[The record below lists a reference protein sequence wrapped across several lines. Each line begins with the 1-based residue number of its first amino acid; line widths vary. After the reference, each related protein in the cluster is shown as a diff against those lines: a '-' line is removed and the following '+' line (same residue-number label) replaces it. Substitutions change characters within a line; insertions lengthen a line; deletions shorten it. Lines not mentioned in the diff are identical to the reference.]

1 MLLSFGWSLP
11 VAAQT
16 CSLTLEGTIKDAH
29 DESPMDDVS
38 IFITETGIEQWTDSH
53 GRFSFENL
61 CPGTYHAL
69 LQHIGC
75 PSKRV
80 LVEVLQNTTLS
91 LTLEHHENMLHEV
104 DVHDEHEYA
113 INEQSLSILTLD
125 NSTGK
130 SLAASMNGL
139 AGVSM
144 LGNGADI
151 GLPVVHGLSG
161 NRLTLINNGVVHT
174 GQQWGADHSPEID
187 INSASEVSVVSGAAA
202 MRYPGTHMG
211 GIVILESGPIPF
223 DPHIHGKIRST
234 TESNGRGGT
243 VNGQL
248 YKGLETLQW
257 RVGGTLKQYGDRH
270 APTYLLNNTGT
281 RQAHANAELR
291 KQWNNTL
298 QWEGKY
304 NYFSSEYGIM
314 RGSHIGNLTDLESS
328 FSREIPF
335 FTDSVF
341 SYEIEAPRQWV
352 KHHQLKSGLKKHME
366 LGTLEW
372 HIAGQRDQR
381 REYDVRRS
389 GRSNIP
395 ALSLL
400 QYSIQN
406 EILFSNE
413 CLETGYQFL
422 GRNNWNLPETGIIP
436 LLPNYTA
443 FTNAAF
449 LALDHSFARYELEFG
464 ARYDYTFRSI
474 SKLSNSVPRVSVYYD
489 DNYHNFSALG
499 RISTNLG
506 TKWQLLAESSLR
518 QRPPEI
524 NEMYSFGLHQGV
536 SGIEEGNLELRQE
549 TGLKSTLQLR
559 GKINDKLHLDVR
571 SYAHFFNGY
580 IYLQPQQTFRLTIR
594 GAFPVFTY
602 EQCNARLLGGDAVIN
617 YEISERLNVEC
628 SWGFI
633 HGRNTTQDLPLN
645 FMPPL
650 NIQNTLDYEVA
661 QWKNWRN
668 VNLSILHRYTAQQWN
683 WDSSLDLIEPPE
695 SYHLFDLYIGATLKG
710 VNYKPQFRI
719 GAENIFNTS
728 YRDYLNRQRYFADAL
743 GRNLTLSWVQN
754 F

>member
-16 CSLTLEGTIKDAH
+16 CLLTLDGTVKDAH
-29 DESPMDDVS
+29 DQSPMQEVS
-38 IFITETGIEQWTDSH
+38 IFITETGIERWTDGH

-61 CPGTYHAL
+61 CPGTYHAIV
-69 LQHIGC
+69 QHIGC
-75 PSKRV
+75 PSERV
-80 LVEVLQNTTLS
+80 LVELLKDTTLS

-104 DVHDEHEYA
+104 DVHAKHEYA
-113 INEQSLSILTLD
+113 ITEQSLNMLTLD
-125 NSTGK
+125 NSAAK
-130 SLAASMNGL
+130 SLAASVSGI

-144 LGNGADI
+144 LGNGTDI

-161 NRLTLINNGVVHT
+161 NRLTLVNNGVVHT
-174 GQQWGADHSPEID
+174 GQQWGADHAPEID
-187 INSASEVSVVSGAAA
+187 LNSAREVSVVSGAAG

-211 GIVILESGPIPF
+211 GIVILESGQIPF
-223 DPHIHGKIRST
+223 DPHIHGKIRSIA
-234 TESNGRGGT
+234 ESNGLGGT
-243 VNGQL
+243 INGQL
-248 YKGLETLQW
+248 YQGFETLQW
-257 RVGGTLKQYGDRH
+257 RVGGTLKQFGDRH
-270 APTYLLNNTGT
+270 APTYFLNNTGT
-281 RQAHANAELR
+281 RQAHANAELS

-298 QWEGKY
+298 EWEGKY
-304 NYFSSEYGIM
+304 NYFSAEYGIM
-314 RGSHIGNLTDLESS
+314 RGSHIGNITDLQSA
-328 FSREIPF
+328 FSREVPF

-341 SYEIEAPRQWV
+341 SYEIEAPRQRV
-352 KHHQLKSGLKKHME
+352 RHHQLKSGLKKHME

-372 HIAGQRDQR
+372 HIAGQRNQR

-389 GRSNIP
+389 GRSVIP

-406 EILFSNE
+406 EVLFSNE
-413 CLETGYQFL
+413 WLETGYQFL

-443 FTNAAF
+443 FTNGAF
-449 LALDHSFARYELEFG
+449 LALDRSFDHYELEFG
-464 ARYDYTFRSI
+464 TRYDYSFRYI
-474 SKLSNSVPRVSVYYD
+474 SKLSNSVPRVPVYYD

-559 GKINDKLHLDVR
+559 GKVNEKLHLDVR
-571 SYAHFFNGY
+571 GYTHFFDGY
-580 IYLQPQQTFRLTIR
+580 IYLQPQQALRLTIR

-602 EQCNARLLGGDAVIN
+602 EQCNARLLGGDAVIK
-617 YEISERLNVEC
+617 YEISERLNVES
-628 SWGFI
+628 SWGYI
-633 HGRNTTQDLPLN
+633 HGQNTTQNLPLN

-650 NIQNTLDYEVA
+650 NVQNTFDYEVA

-683 WDSSLDLIEPPE
+683 WSSSLDLIEPPE
-695 SYHLFDLYIGATLKG
+695 SYHIFDLYISATLKV
-710 VNYKPQFRI
+710 VNYKPQFRMGI
-719 GAENIFNTS
+719 ENIFNTS
-728 YRDYLNRQRYFADAL
+728 YRDYLNRQRYFANDL
-743 GRNLTLSWVQN
+743 GRNFTLSWVQN

>member
-16 CSLTLEGTIKDAH
+16 CLLTLDGTVKDAH
-29 DESPMDDVS
+29 DQSPMQEVS
-38 IFITETGIEQWTDSH
+38 IFITETGIERWTDGH

-69 LQHIGC
+69 VQHIGC
-75 PSKRV
+75 PSERV
-80 LVEVLQNTTLS
+80 LVELLKDTTLS

-104 DVHDEHEYA
+104 NVHAKHEDA
-113 INEQSLSILTLD
+113 INEQSLSMLILD
-125 NSTGK
+125 NSAAK
-130 SLAASMNGL
+130 SLAASVSGI

-144 LGNGADI
+144 LGNGTDI

-161 NRLTLINNGVVHT
+161 NRLTLVNNGVVHT
-174 GQQWGADHSPEID
+174 GQQWGADHAPEID
-187 INSASEVSVVSGAAA
+187 LNSAREVSVVSGAAG

-211 GIVILESGPIPF
+211 GIVILESGQIPF
-223 DPHIHGKIRST
+223 DPHIHGKIRSIA
-234 TESNGRGGT
+234 ESNGLGGT
-243 VNGQL
+243 INGQL
-248 YKGLETLQW
+248 YQGFETLQW
-257 RVGGTLKQYGDRH
+257 RVGGTLRQFGDRH
-270 APTYLLNNTGT
+270 APTYFLNNTGT
-281 RQAHANAELR
+281 RQAHANAELS

-298 QWEGKY
+298 EWEGKY
-304 NYFSSEYGIM
+304 NYFSAEYGIM
-314 RGSHIGNLTDLESS
+314 RGSHIGNLTDLQSA
-328 FSREIPF
+328 FSREVPF

-341 SYEIEAPRQWV
+341 SYEIEAPRQRV
-352 KHHQLKSGLKKHME
+352 RHHQLKSGLKKHME

-372 HIAGQRDQR
+372 HIAGQRNQR

-389 GRSNIP
+389 GRSVIP

-406 EILFSNE
+406 EVLFSNE
-413 CLETGYQFL
+413 WLETGYQFL

-443 FTNAAF
+443 FTNGAF
-449 LALDHSFARYELEFG
+449 LALDRSFDHYELEFG
-464 ARYDYTFRSI
+464 TRYDYSFRYI
-474 SKLSNSVPRVSVYYD
+474 SKLSNSVPRVPVYYD
-489 DNYHNFSALG
+489 DNYHNFCALG

-559 GKINDKLHLDVR
+559 GKVNDKLHLDVR
-571 SYAHFFNGY
+571 GYTHFFDGY
-580 IYLQPQQTFRLTIR
+580 IYLQPQQALRLTIR

-602 EQCNARLLGGDAVIN
+602 EQCNARLLGGDAVIK
-617 YEISERLNVEC
+617 YEISERLNVES
-628 SWGFI
+628 SWGYI
-633 HGRNTTQDLPLN
+633 HGQNTTQNLPLN

-650 NIQNTLDYEVA
+650 NVQNTFDYEVA

-683 WDSSLDLIEPPE
+683 WSSSLDLIEPPE
-695 SYHLFDLYIGATLKG
+695 SYHIFDLYISATLKV
-710 VNYKPQFRI
+710 VNYKPQFRMGI
-719 GAENIFNTS
+719 ENIFNTS
-728 YRDYLNRQRYFADAL
+728 YRDYLNRQRYFANDL
-743 GRNLTLSWVQN
+743 GRNFTLSWVQN

>member
-1 MLLSFGWSLP
+1 MYLFFGWSLQ
-11 VAAQT
+11 VAAQS
-16 CSLTLEGTIKDAH
+16 CLLTLEGTVRDAH
-29 DESPMDDVS
+29 DRSPMEDVN
-38 IFITETGIEQWTDSH
+38 IYITEVGAEQWTDAR
-53 GRFSFENL
+53 GKFSFENL
-61 CPGTYHAL
+61 CPGTYHA
-69 LQHIGC
+69 QIQQIGC
-75 PSKRV
+75 PSERI
-80 LVEVLQNTTLS
+80 LIELFADTTLS

-104 DVHDEHEYA
+104 DVHDKHEQA
-113 INEQSLSILTLD
+113 INEQRLSVLTLD
-125 NSTGK
+125 NSAAK
-130 SLAASMNGL
+130 SLAASVSGL

-144 LGNGADI
+144 LGNGTDI

-161 NRLTLINNGVVHT
+161 NRLTLVNNGVVHT

-187 INSASEVSVVSGAAA
+187 LNSASEVSVVSGAAA

-234 TESNGRGGT
+234 AESNGRGRT
-243 VNGQL
+243 MNGQF

-270 APTYLLNNTGT
+270 APKYFLNNTGT
-281 RQAHANAELR
+281 RQAHANAELH

-298 QWEGKY
+298 EWEGKY
-304 NYFSSEYGIM
+304 NYFSAEYGIM
-314 RGSHIGNLTDLESS
+314 RGSHIGNLTDLESA
-328 FSREIPF
+328 FSREVPF

-352 KHHQLKSGLKKHME
+352 QHHQLKSGLKKHTE
-366 LGTLEW
+366 LGTYEW

-389 GRSNIP
+389 GRSDIP

-406 EILFSNE
+406 EVLWSSE
-413 CLETGYQFL
+413 LLETGYQFL
-422 GRNNWNLPETGIIP
+422 GKKNWNLPETGIIP

-443 FTNAAF
+443 FTNGAF
-449 LALDHSFARYELEFG
+449 IALDRAVRGYELEFG

-474 SKLSNSVPRVSVYYD
+474 AKLSNSVPRVPLYYD
-489 DNYHNFSALG
+489 DNYHNFSFLG
-499 RISTNLG
+499 RISRNLG
-506 TKWQLLAESSLR
+506 SKWQVLAETSLR

-536 SGIEEGNLELRQE
+536 SGIEEGNLELDQE

-559 GKINDKLHLDVR
+559 GKVSEKLHVDVR
-571 SYAHFFNGY
+571 AYTHFFDGY

-602 EQCNARLLGGDAVIN
+602 EQCDARLLGGDAVIK
-617 YEISERLNVEC
+617 YEISEHLNFE
-628 SWGFI
+628 STWGYVY
-633 HGRNTTQDLPLN
+633 GMNTTENLPLN

-650 NIQNTLDYEVA
+650 NVQNNLGYEVP
-661 QWKNWRN
+661 QLKNWRN
-668 VNLSILHRYTAQQWN
+668 VNLSVMHRYTAQQWN
-683 WDSSLDLIEPPE
+683 WDSSLDLIAPPN
-695 SYHLFDLYIGATLKG
+695 SYHLFDLHLGATLKG
-710 VNYKPQFRI
+710 VSFKPKFRVGI
-719 GAENIFNTS
+719 ENIFNTS

-743 GRNLTLSWVQN
+743 GRNFTLSWVQN

>member
-1 MLLSFGWSLP
+1 MYLSFGWSLS

-16 CSLTLEGTIKDAH
+16 CFLTLKGTVKDAH
-29 DESPMDDVS
+29 DQSPMEDVS
-38 IFITETGIEQWTDSH
+38 IYITELGVEQWTD
-53 GRFSFENL
+53 GRGKFSFGNL

-69 LQHIGC
+69 VQHIGC
-75 PSKRV
+75 PSERM
-80 LVEVLQNTTLS
+80 LIELSADTTLS

-104 DVHDEHEYA
+104 DVHDEHEHA
-113 INEQSLSILTLD
+113 INEQSLGILTLD
-125 NSTGK
+125 NSIAK
-130 SLAASMNGL
+130 SLAASVSGL

-187 INSASEVSVVSGAAA
+187 LNSATEVSIVSGAAA

-211 GIVILESGPIPF
+211 GIVILESSPIPF

-243 VNGQL
+243 VNGQF
-248 YKGLETLQW
+248 YKGLEALQW

-270 APTYLLNNTGT
+270 APEYFLNNTGT
-281 RQAHANAELR
+281 RQAHANAELH
-291 KQWNNTL
+291 KQWKNTL
-298 QWEGKY
+298 EWEGKY
-304 NYFSSEYGIM
+304 NYFSAEYGIM
-314 RGSHIGNLTDLESS
+314 RGSHIGNLTDLESAI
-328 FSREIPF
+328 SRDVPF
-335 FTDSVF
+335 FTDSAF
-341 SYEIEAPRQWV
+341 SYGIEAPRQWV
-352 KHHQLKSGLKKHME
+352 LHHQLKSGFKKHME
-366 LGTLEW
+366 AGTLEW
-372 HIAGQRDQR
+372 HLAGQRDQR

-389 GRSNIP
+389 GRSDIP

-400 QYSIQN
+400 KYSVQN
-406 EILFSNE
+406 EVLWSNDW
-413 CLETGYQFL
+413 LETGYQFL
-422 GRNNWNLPETGIIP
+422 GRNNWNLPETGITP

-443 FTNAAF
+443 FTNGGFVAV
-449 LALDHSFARYELEFG
+449 DHSMGTYDLEFG
-464 ARYDYTFRSI
+464 GRYDYTFRSI
-474 SKLSNSVPRVSVYYD
+474 ARWSNGVPQVVEYFD
-489 DNYHNFSALG
+489 DNYHNFSFLG
-499 RISTNLG
+499 RISRNLG
-506 TKWQLLAESSLR
+506 SKWQVLAESSLR

-536 SGIEEGNLELRQE
+536 SGIEEGNLELDQE

-559 GKINDKLHLDVR
+559 GKVSEKLHVDVR
-571 SYAHFFNGY
+571 AYTHFFDGY

-602 EQCNARLLGGDAVIN
+602 EQCDARLLGGDAVIK
-617 YEISERLNVEC
+617 YEISEHLNFE
-628 SWGFI
+628 SIWGYVY
-633 HGRNTTQDLPLN
+633 GMNTSEDLPLN

-650 NIQNTLDYEVA
+650 NVQNNLGYEVP

-668 VNLSILHRYTAQQWN
+668 VNLSVMHRYTAQQWN
-683 WDSSLDLIEPPE
+683 WDPSLDLIAPPQR
-695 SYHLFDLYIGATLKG
+695 YHLFDLHLGATLKG
-710 VNYKPQFRI
+710 ANFKPKFRI
-719 GAENIFNTS
+719 GIENIFNTS

-743 GRNLTLSWVQN
+743 GRNFTLSWVQN

>member
-1 MLLSFGWSLP
+1 
-11 VAAQT
+11 
-16 CSLTLEGTIKDAH
+16 
-29 DESPMDDVS
+29 
-38 IFITETGIEQWTDSH
+38 
-53 GRFSFENL
+53 
-61 CPGTYHAL
+61 
-69 LQHIGC
+69 
-75 PSKRV
+75 
-80 LVEVLQNTTLS
+80 
-91 LTLEHHENMLHEV
+91 MLHEV
-104 DVHDEHEYA
+104 DVHDEHEHA
-113 INEQSLSILTLD
+113 INEQRLGVLTLD
-125 NSTGK
+125 NSAAK
-130 SLAASMNGL
+130 SLAASVSGL

-161 NRLTLINNGVVHT
+161 NRLTLVNNGVVHT

-187 INSASEVSVVSGAAA
+187 LNSASEVSVVSGAAA

-234 TESNGRGGT
+234 AESNGRGGT
-243 VNGQL
+243 MNGQF
-248 YKGLETLQW
+248 YKGLKTLQW

-270 APTYLLNNTGT
+270 APKYFLNNTGT
-281 RQAHANAELR
+281 RQAHANAELH

-298 QWEGKY
+298 EWEGKY
-304 NYFSSEYGIM
+304 NYFSAEYGIM
-314 RGSHIGNLTDLESS
+314 RGSHIGNLTDLESA
-328 FSREIPF
+328 FSREVPF

-352 KHHQLKSGLKKHME
+352 QHHQLKSGLKKHTE

-389 GRSNIP
+389 GRSDIP

-406 EILFSNE
+406 EVLWSSDW
-413 CLETGYQFL
+413 LETGYQFL
-422 GRNNWNLPETGIIP
+422 GRNNWNVPETGIIP
-436 LLPNYTA
+436 LLPNYTS
-443 FTNAAF
+443 FTNGAF
-449 LALDHSFARYELEFG
+449 IALDRAVRAYELEFG

-474 SKLSNSVPRVSVYYD
+474 AKLSNSVPRVPVYYN
-489 DNYHNFSALG
+489 DNYHNFSFLG
-499 RISTNLG
+499 RISRNLG
-506 TKWQLLAESSLR
+506 SKWQVLAESSLR

-524 NEMYSFGLHQGV
+524 NEMYAFGLHQGV
-536 SGIEEGNLELRQE
+536 SGIEEGNLELDQE

-559 GKINDKLHLDVR
+559 GKVSEKLHVDVR
-571 SYAHFFNGY
+571 AYTHFFDGY

-602 EQCNARLLGGDAVIN
+602 EQCDARLLGGDAVIK
-617 YEISERLNVEC
+617 YEISEHLNLE
-628 SWGFI
+628 STWGYVY
-633 HGRNTTQDLPLN
+633 GMNTTENLPLN

-650 NIQNTLDYEVA
+650 NVQNNLGYEVP

-668 VNLSILHRYTAQQWN
+668 VNLSVMHRYTAQQWN
-683 WDSSLDLIEPPE
+683 WDPSLDLIAPPQ
-695 SYHLFDLYIGATLKG
+695 SYHLFDLHLGATLKG
-710 VNYKPQFRI
+710 ANFKPKFRV
-719 GAENIFNTS
+719 GFENIFNTS

-743 GRNLTLSWVQN
+743 GRNFTLSWVQN

>member
-16 CSLTLEGTIKDAH
+16 CLLTLDGTVKDAH
-29 DESPMDDVS
+29 DQSPMEEVS
-38 IFITETGIEQWTDSH
+38 IFITETGIERWTDGH

-69 LQHIGC
+69 VQHIGC
-75 PSKRV
+75 PSERF
-80 LVEVLQNTTLS
+80 LVELFRDTTLS
-91 LTLEHHENMLHEV
+91 LILEHHENMLHEV
-104 DVHDEHEYA
+104 DVHAKHEHT
-113 INEQSLSILTLD
+113 INEQSLSMLILD
-125 NSTGK
+125 NSAAK
-130 SLAASMNGL
+130 SLAASVSGL

-144 LGNGADI
+144 LGNGTDI

-161 NRLTLINNGVVHT
+161 NRLTLVNNGVVHT
-174 GQQWGADHSPEID
+174 GQQWGADHAPEID
-187 INSASEVSVVSGAAA
+187 LNSAGEVSVVSGAAG

-211 GIVILESGPIPF
+211 GIVILESGQIPF
-223 DPHIHGKIRST
+223 DPHIHGKIRSIA
-234 TESNGRGGT
+234 ESNGLGGT

-248 YKGLETLQW
+248 YQGFETLQW
-257 RVGGTLKQYGDRH
+257 RAGGTLKQFGDRH
-270 APTYLLNNTGT
+270 APTYFLNNTGT

-298 QWEGKY
+298 EWEGKY
-304 NYFSSEYGIM
+304 NYFSAEYGIM
-314 RGSHIGNLTDLESS
+314 RGSHIGNLTDLESA
-328 FSREIPF
+328 FSREVPF

-341 SYEIEAPRQWV
+341 SYEIEAPRQRV
-352 KHHQLKSGLKKHME
+352 RHHQLKSGLKKHME

-372 HIAGQRDQR
+372 HIAGQRNQR

-389 GRSNIP
+389 GRSDIP

-406 EILFSNE
+406 EVLFSNE
-413 CLETGYQFL
+413 WLETGYQFL

-443 FTNAAF
+443 FTNGAF
-449 LALDHSFARYELEFG
+449 LALDRSFNHYKLEFG
-464 ARYDYTFRSI
+464 ARYDYSFRNI
-474 SKLSNSVPRVSVYYD
+474 SKLSNSVPRVPVYYD

-499 RISTNLG
+499 SISTNLG
-506 TKWQLLAESSLR
+506 TKWQLLAQSSLR

-524 NEMYSFGLHQGV
+524 NEMYAFGLHQGV

-559 GKINDKLHLDVR
+559 GKVNDKLHLDVR
-571 SYAHFFNGY
+571 GYTHFFDGY
-580 IYLQPQQTFRLTIR
+580 IYLQPQQALRLTIR

-602 EQCNARLLGGDAVIN
+602 EQCNARLLGGDAVIK
-617 YEISERLNVEC
+617 YEISERLNVES
-628 SWGFI
+628 SWGYI
-633 HGRNTTQDLPLN
+633 HGQNTSQDLPLN

-650 NIQNTLDYEVA
+650 NIQNTFDYEVA

-668 VNLSILHRYTAQQWN
+668 VNLSIIHRYTAQQWN
-683 WDSSLDLIEPPE
+683 WSSSLDLIEPPE
-695 SYHLFDLYIGATLKG
+695 SYHIFDLHISATLKV
-710 VNYKPQFRI
+710 VNYKPQFRM
-719 GAENIFNTS
+719 GVENIFNTS
-728 YRDYLNRQRYFADAL
+728 YRDYLNRQRYFANDL
-743 GRNLTLSWVQN
+743 GRNFTLSWVQN

>member
-29 DESPMDDVS
+29 DQSPMDEVS
-38 IFITETGIEQWTDSH
+38 IFIAETGIEQWTDSD

-69 LQHIGC
+69 VQHIGC
-75 PSKRV
+75 PSERV
-80 LVEVLQNTTLS
+80 LVELFQDTTLS
-91 LTLEHHENMLHEV
+91 LTLEHHENMLHQV
-104 DVHDEHEYA
+104 DVQDKHEHA

-125 NSTGK
+125 ISSGK
-130 SLAASMNGL
+130 SLAASVNGI

-151 GLPVVHGLSG
+151 GLPVLHGLSG
-161 NRLTLINNGVVHT
+161 NRLTLVNNGVVHT

-187 INSASEVSVVSGAAA
+187 INSVSEVSVVSGAAA

-211 GIVILESGPIPF
+211 GIVILESGQIPF

-243 VNGQL
+243 VNGQF
-248 YKGLETLQW
+248 YKGLKTLQW

-270 APTYLLNNTGT
+270 APTYFLNNTGT

-298 QWEGKY
+298 EWEGKY
-304 NYFSSEYGIM
+304 NYFSAEYGIM
-314 RGSHIGNLTDLESS
+314 RGSHIGNLTDLQSA

-335 FTDSVF
+335 FTDSMF
-341 SYEIEAPRQWV
+341 SYEIEAPRQRV

-389 GRSNIP
+389 GRSDIP

-406 EILFSNE
+406 EVQFSNE
-413 CLETGYQFL
+413 WLETGYQFL

-443 FTNAAF
+443 FTNGAF
-449 LALDHSFARYELEFG
+449 LALDRSFARYELEFG

-474 SKLSNSVPRVSVYYD
+474 SKLSNSVPRVPVYYD
-489 DNYHNFSALG
+489 DKYHNFSALG

-559 GKINDKLHLDVR
+559 GKVNDKLHLDVR
-571 SYAHFFNGY
+571 GYAHFFDGY

-602 EQCNARLLGGDAVIN
+602 EQCNARLLGGDAVIK
-617 YEISERLNVEC
+617 YEISERLNVES
-628 SWGFI
+628 SWGYI
-633 HGRNTTQDLPLN
+633 HGQNTTQDLPLN

-650 NIQNTLDYEVA
+650 NVQNTLDYEVA

-695 SYHLFDLYIGATLKG
+695 SYHLFDLYISATLKG

>member
-1 MLLSFGWSLP
+1 MFLSFGWSLS

-16 CSLTLEGTIKDAH
+16 CFLTLDGRVTDAH
-29 DESPMDDVS
+29 DQSPMEDVS
-38 IFITETGIEQWTDSH
+38 IYITELGEELWTDAR
-53 GRFSFENL
+53 GKFSFENL
-61 CPGTYHAL
+61 CSGTYHAL
-69 LQHIGC
+69 VQHIGC
-75 PSKRV
+75 PSERI
-80 LVEVLQNTTLS
+80 LIELYADTSLS

-104 DVHDEHEYA
+104 DVHDEHEHA

-125 NSTGK
+125 NSAAK
-130 SLAASMNGL
+130 SLAASVSGL

-161 NRLTLINNGVVHT
+161 NRLTLVNNGIVHT

-187 INSASEVSVVSGAAA
+187 LNSASEVSVVSGAAA

-243 VNGQL
+243 VNGQF

-257 RVGGTLKQYGDRH
+257 RVGGTLKHYGDRH
-270 APTYLLNNTGT
+270 APKYFLNNTGT
-281 RQAHANAELR
+281 RQAHANAELH

-298 QWEGKY
+298 EWEGKY
-304 NYFSSEYGIM
+304 NYFSAEYGIM
-314 RGSHIGNLTDLESS
+314 RGSHIGNLTDLESA
-328 FSREIPF
+328 FSREVPF
-335 FTDSVF
+335 FTDSGF
-341 SYEIEAPRQWV
+341 SYGIEAPRQWV
-352 KHHQLKSGLKKHME
+352 QHHQLKSGLKKRTD

-372 HIAGQRDQR
+372 HLAGQRDQR

-389 GRSNIP
+389 GRSDIP

-406 EILFSNE
+406 EVLWSNE
-413 CLETGYQFL
+413 WLETGYQFL
-422 GRNNWNLPETGIIP
+422 GRNNWNLPETGITP
-436 LLPNYTA
+436 LLPNFTA
-443 FTNAAF
+443 FTNGGFVAVE
-449 LALDHSFARYELEFG
+449 HSMGTYDLEFG
-464 ARYDYTFRSI
+464 GRYDYTFRSI
-474 SKLSNSVPRVSVYYD
+474 ARWSNGVPRVVEYFD
-489 DNYHNFSALG
+489 DNYHNFSFLG
-499 RISTNLG
+499 RISRNLG
-506 TKWQLLAESSLR
+506 SRWQVLAESSLR

-524 NEMYSFGLHQGV
+524 NEMYAFGLHQGV
-536 SGIEEGNLELRQE
+536 SGIEEGNLELKQE
-549 TGLKSTLQLR
+549 SGLKSTLQLR
-559 GKINDKLHLDVR
+559 GKVSEKLHLDVR
-571 SYAHFFNGY
+571 AYTHFFDGY

-602 EQCNARLLGGDAVIN
+602 EQCDARLLGGDAVIK
-617 YEISERLNVEC
+617 YAFSERLNFE
-628 SWGFI
+628 STWGYVY
-633 HGRNTTQDLPLN
+633 GMNTSENLPLN

-650 NIQNTLDYEVA
+650 NVQNNLGYEVP

-668 VNLSILHRYTAQQWN
+668 VNVSVMHRYTAQQWN
-683 WDSSLDLIEPPE
+683 WDSSLDLIAPPE
-695 SYHLFDLYIGATLKG
+695 SYHLFDLHLGATLKG
-710 VNYKPQFRI
+710 VSLKPKFRVGI
-719 GAENIFNTS
+719 ENIFNTS

-743 GRNLTLSWVQN
+743 GRNFTLSWVQN

>member
-1 MLLSFGWSLP
+1 
-11 VAAQT
+11 V
-16 CSLTLEGTIKDAH
+16 
-29 DESPMDDVS
+29 
-38 IFITETGIEQWTDSH
+38 
-53 GRFSFENL
+53 
-61 CPGTYHAL
+61 
-69 LQHIGC
+69 QHIGC
-75 PSKRV
+75 PSERI
-80 LVEVLQNTTLS
+80 LIELFADTTLS

-104 DVHDEHEYA
+104 DVHDEHERA
-113 INEQSLSILTLD
+113 IHEQRLGVLTLD
-125 NSTGK
+125 NSAAK
-130 SLAASMNGL
+130 SLAASVSGL

-161 NRLTLINNGVVHT
+161 NRLTLVNNGVVHT

-187 INSASEVSVVSGAAA
+187 LNSASEVSVVSGAAA

-234 TESNGRGGT
+234 AESNGRGGT
-243 VNGQL
+243 MNGQF

-257 RVGGTLKQYGDRH
+257 RVGGTLKQYGDRR
-270 APTYLLNNTGT
+270 APSYFLNNTGT
-281 RQAHANAELR
+281 RQAHANAELH

-298 QWEGKY
+298 EWEGKY
-304 NYFSSEYGIM
+304 NYFSAEYGIM
-314 RGSHIGNLTDLESS
+314 RGSHIGNLTDLESA
-328 FSREIPF
+328 FSREVPF

-352 KHHQLKSGLKKHME
+352 QHHQLKSGLKKHTE
-366 LGTLEW
+366 LGTFEW
-372 HIAGQRDQR
+372 HLAGQRDQR

-389 GRSNIP
+389 GRSDIP

-406 EILFSNE
+406 EVLWSSE
-413 CLETGYQFL
+413 LLETGYQFL
-422 GRNNWNLPETGIIP
+422 GKNNWNLPETGINP

-443 FTNAAF
+443 FTNGGF
-449 LALDHSFARYELEFG
+449 LALDHSMGSYNLEFG
-464 ARYDYTFRSI
+464 GRYDYTFRSI
-474 SKLSNSVPRVSVYYD
+474 ARWSNDVPRIVEYFD
-489 DNYHNFSALG
+489 DNYHNFSFLG
-499 RISTNLG
+499 RISRNLG
-506 TKWQLLAESSLR
+506 SKWQVLAESSLR

-524 NEMYSFGLHQGV
+524 NEMYAFGLHQGV
-536 SGIEEGNLELRQE
+536 SGIEEGNLELDQE

-559 GKINDKLHLDVR
+559 GKVSEKLHVDVR
-571 SYAHFFNGY
+571 AYTHFFDGY

-602 EQCNARLLGGDAVIN
+602 EQCDARLLGGDAVIK
-617 YEISERLNVEC
+617 YEISEHLNLE
-628 SWGFI
+628 STWGYVY
-633 HGRNTTQDLPLN
+633 GMNTTENLPLN

-650 NIQNTLDYEVA
+650 NVQNNLGYEVP

-668 VNLSILHRYTAQQWN
+668 VNLSVMHRYTGRQWN
-683 WDSSLDLIEPPE
+683 WDPSLDLISPPQ
-695 SYHLFDLYIGATLKG
+695 SYHLFDLHLGATLKG
-710 VNYKPQFRI
+710 VNFKPKFRI
-719 GAENIFNTS
+719 GIENIFNTS

-743 GRNLTLSWVQN
+743 GRNFTLSWVQN